1 MSRWC
6 MTALTLVLTG
16 LMTVIIDF
24 DRPLDGMVRVDQQ
37 TLETLIKEMEAD
49 LQSHSALS

>member
-1 MSRWC
+1 

-24 DRPLDGMVRVDQQ
+24 DRSLDGMVRVDQQ
-37 TLETLIKEMEAD
+37 ILETLIQEMEAEF
-49 LQSHSALS
+49 QSPAALS